1 MPTEGSTR
9 WFPPAAESQA
19 ETGDQVN
26 SCVAVSWA
34 ITLACRLALSMQAGK
49 QWRHGG
55 LSLPAA
61 GGSIPAAQTPQ
72 GKRETKREP
81 MPKHSVLIVG
91 AGIAGMRAALA
102 ASERGGDVAL
112 ISKVHPLRTH
122 GGTSQGGINA
132 ALHAEDRADLHAM
145 DTVKGG
151 DYLGD
156 QDVVELLTGAAPRAV
171 IALDHWGVPFNRD
184 AHGRLDAR
192 RLCGATRPRACFV
205 DDMTGH
211 ATLQVLY
218 EQVLKAGI
226 RAYEEWVVTRL
237 LLDDG
242 ACVGVVAI
250 ELASGAVEAFAAN
263 AVVLAT
269 GGCARVYEPTGAA
282 YGVAGDGVALAYRA
296 GAPLMDMEMVQFHPL
311 GIRGSGMILTEA
323 LLGLGGHLVN
333 GGGERFTLKYA
344 PTLGERA
351 PRDIVARAAE
361 EEIVSG
367 RAEFVALDLRHLKGD
382 EVKRQLPLTSHIV
395 KTQAG
400 VDPAKETVPV
410 RPVAHRTMGGI
421 QVSRD
426 GATGVTGLY
435 ATGGCAATGVH
446 GANALGGNWL
456 LEALVFGE
464 RAGLAAAQQG
474 PGSARAVDAQLEDER
489 RRIAE
494 IVDRSTG
501 PERAGAIRSELGRLM
516 RRHVGP
522 LRDASGLQEA
532 ANEIHDLGA
541 RHRRAGITNKGRRYN
556 YELIAFLELESLLTV
571 GGVIAAAAGFR
582 EESRGAHLRQD
593 RPARDDARWL
603 VHTVA
608 SFRPDGPAMTSKP
621 VVITGWKPEGRRY

>member
-1 MPTEGSTR
+1 MARAGPT
-9 WFPPAAESQA
+9 
-19 ETGDQVN
+19 DH
-26 SCVAVSWA
+26 
-34 ITLACRLALSMQAGK
+34 
-49 QWRHGG
+49 RH
-55 LSLPAA
+55 
-61 GGSIPAAQTPQ
+61 
-72 GKRETKREP
+72 RERVT

-91 AGIAGMRAALA
+91 GGVAGMRAALA
-102 ASERGGDVAL
+102 AKTRGTDVAL
-112 ISKVHPLRTH
+112 ISKVHPVRTQ

-132 ALHAEDRADLHAM
+132 AVRDGDTAEIHAA
-145 DTVKGG
+145 DTVRGG
-151 DYLGD
+151 DYLGE
-156 QDVVELLTGAAPRAV
+156 QAAVELLTGAARSAV
-171 IALDHWGVPFNRD
+171 VALDHWGMPFNRD
-184 AHGRLDAR
+184 ANGRLDAR
-192 RLCGATRPRACFV
+192 RLGGTSRPRACFV

-211 ATLQVLY
+211 ALLQVLH
-218 EQVLKAGI
+218 EQLLKAAI
-226 RAYEEWVVTRL
+226 PTYEEWMVTSL
-237 LLDDG
+237 LMEDG
-242 ACVGVVAI
+242 ACVGVVAL
-250 ELASGAVEAFAAN
+250 EFASGRLDAFTAN

-296 GAPLMDMEMVQFHPL
+296 GAQLLDMEMTQFHPL
-311 GIRGSGMILTEA
+311 GIKGSGMILSEA
-323 LLGLGGHLVN
+323 LLGLGGYLVN
-333 GGGERFTLKYA
+333 TSGERFVQKAA
-344 PTLGERA
+344 PTLGEQA
-351 PRDIVARAAE
+351 PRDVVARAAE

-367 RAEFVALDLRHLKGD
+367 GAEFVALDLRHLKGD
-382 EVKRQLPLTSHIV
+382 EVRRQLPLTSHIV

-421 QVSRD
+421 HVSRD

-541 RHRRAGITNKGRRYN
+541 LHRRAGITNKGRRYN

-603 VHTVA
+603 VHTLS
-608 SFRPDGPAMTSKP
+608 SFRPDGPALTSKP

>member
-1 MPTEGSTR
+1 MTDSFGNQGINSVRPNFVSQGDRQDHCDEGHHHEADGRELKQQVFSQAPHCCR
-9 WFPPAAESQA
+9 RSGLRRADGGFDSLVPPPADSQA
-19 ETGDQVN
+19 ETNDQVN
-26 SCVAVSWA
+26 PGRRLVGDYVS
-34 ITLACRLALSMQAGK
+34 M
-49 QWRHGG
+49 
-55 LSLPAA
+55 PARTVKA
-61 GGSIPAAQTPQ
+61 GGRSGDTADCLCRRSAVASPQ
-72 GKRETKREP
+72 HRRRRANARPRGNP
-81 MPKHSVLIVG
+81 MPKHSVLVVG
-91 AGIAGMRAALA
+91 AGIAGMRAAMA
-102 ASERGGDVAL
+102 ASERGSDVAV

-145 DTVKGG
+145 YTVKGG
-151 DYLGD
+151 EYLGD

-226 RAYEEWVVTRL
+226 RAYEERVVTRL

-400 VDPAKETVPV
+400 VDPARETVPV

-421 QVSRD
+421 QVTRD
-426 GATGVTGLY
+426 GATRVTGLY

-494 IVDRSTG
+494 IVDRSAG
-501 PERAGAIRSELGRLM
+501 PERAGAIRSELRRL
-516 RRHVGP
+516 G
-522 LRDASGLQEA
+522 
-532 ANEIHDLGA
+532 
-541 RHRRAGITNKGRRYN
+541 
-556 YELIAFLELESLLTV
+556 
-571 GGVIAAAAGFR
+571 
-582 EESRGAHLRQD
+582 
-593 RPARDDARWL
+593 
-603 VHTVA
+603 
-608 SFRPDGPAMTSKP
+608 
-621 VVITGWKPEGRRY
+621 